1 MDAKAGD
8 KMVEAVLEDI
18 AVAGSGDF
26 FIMLLKTNEGEYV
39 PVTIGHLEAM
49 SILAG
54 RSKERLPRPLS
65 HDLMLASLELLG
77 ARVLRVEVTDLVTTD
92 EGGTFY
98 ARLILENRG
107 VELELDARP
116 SDALALAVR
125 VDAPLWVSERVV
137 EQAGLSDFTGGAEA

>member
-1 MDAKAGD
+1 
-8 KMVEAVLEDI
+8 MVEAVLEDI

-26 FIMLLKTNEGEYV
+26 FIVLLKTSKGDYV
-39 PVTIGHLEAM
+39 PISIGHLEAM

-54 RSKERLPRPLS
+54 RTKESLPRPLS

-77 ARVLRVEVTDLVTTD
+77 ARVARVEVTELVTLP

-107 VELELDARP
+107 IELELDARP

-125 VDAPLWVSERVV
+125 VDAPIWVAESVV
-137 EQAGLSDFTGGAEA
+137 EQGGLSDFTGGAEA